1 MLDYNKLKAIA
12 MRKDIP
18 LKKLAEQ
25 VGISESGIHYMFRNN
40 SMKMSVLQKIMDIL
54 NVTMY
59 ELMTAEHQKTAVVNE
74 DETPYLKAKQ
84 SIGERIQLIIKDCC
98 GKQSIFA
105 QKTGID
111 PSRLSKVISQDITPG
126 VDMVEKIY
134 NIFPQYSVKWLI
146 TGKGAVIDSSDGSGA
161 CLECENLK
169 KMNRHLSDLIEK
181 LNMEIEKCKKK
192 LAQRK

>member
-12 MRKDIP
+12 MKKNIQ
-18 LKKLAEQ
+18 LKQLAKA
-25 VGISESGIHYMFRNN
+25 VGVSESGIHYMIRNN
-40 SMKMSVLQKIMDIL
+40 TMKMNVLQKIMDIL
-54 NVTMY
+54 NVTIY
-59 ELMTAEHQKTAVVNE
+59 ELMAGERKKTDVVNE
-74 DETPYLKAKQ
+74 PEAPYIKAKHG
-84 SIGERIQLIIKDCC
+84 IGERIQLIIKDCC

-126 VDMVEKIY
+126 VDMLEKIY
-134 NIFPQYSVKWLI
+134 NVFPQYSMKWLI

-192 LAQRK
+192 LAQKK